1 MKGKGEGT
9 NSSAALRDAA
19 ASLRDAA
26 ASGPELPSTKAF
38 VLQLTRATG
47 PTLEPFA
54 GRVEHLS
61 TGRRTRFET
70 VEGFLAALRRL
81 LIETKSG

>member
-1 MKGKGEGT
+1 MKGKGEGA
-9 NSSAALRDAA
+9 NSSAA
-19 ASLRDAA
+19 LRDAA

-81 LIETKSG
+81 LIETKSV

>member
-9 NSSAALRDAA
+9 NSSAALRH
-19 ASLRDAA
+19 AA

-70 VEGFLAALRRL
+70 VEGFLAALRHL
-81 LIETKSG
+81 LIEAKSG

>member
-1 MKGKGEGT
+1 MKGKVAGA
-9 NSSAALRDAA
+9 NSAARRDAA
-19 ASLRDAA
+19 AEP
-26 ASGPELPSTKAF
+26 GPELPSTKAF

-70 VEGFLAALRRL
+70 VEEFLTALRHL
-81 LIETKSG
+81 LIQTKSG

>member
-1 MKGKGEGT
+1 MKGKAAGA
-9 NSSAALRDAA
+9 NISAARRDAA
-19 ASLRDAA
+19 AP
-26 ASGPELPSTKAF
+26 GPELPSTKAF

-61 TGRRTRFET
+61 TGRRSRFET
-70 VEGFLAALRRL
+70 VEGFLTALRHL
-81 LIETKSG
+81 LIQTKSG

>member
-9 NSSAALRDAA
+9 NSSAAPRDAA
-19 ASLRDAA
+19 AA
-26 ASGPELPSTKAF
+26 GPELPSTKAF

-81 LIETKSG
+81 LIATKSG

>member
-1 MKGKGEGT
+1 MKGKGDGPR
-9 NSSAALRDAA
+9 SATARNDSAPA
-19 ASLRDAA
+19 
-26 ASGPELPSTKAF
+26 GPELPSTKAF

-81 LIETKSG
+81 LVQTKSE

>member
-1 MKGKGEGT
+1 MKGKGDAA
-9 NSSAALRDAA
+9 NRSAARSEVAA
-19 ASLRDAA
+19 A
-26 ASGPELPSTKAF
+26 GPELPSTKAF
-38 VLQLTRATG
+38 VLQLTSATG

-70 VEGFLAALRRL
+70 VEGLLAALRRL
-81 LIETKSG
+81 LIETKSV